1 MSEELLLKDWNKFV
15 SLLPEERIIYIVKN
29 VDVWSKTEEITRKKE
44 EKELGDM
51 EVKNDPMRDSG
62 DLILTNKRLIHL
74 KYMYKIEREPSV
86 LGFIEIGTKKK
97 KELPTPTGYEYVKFD
112 IPLDKIV
119 SVESTSPIILQV
131 KLAYNAEIIK
141 LNFLNI
147 VNFLGSNRYDFNSII
162 RSMNFDLYAEQR
174 KQETNE
180 FRKNLSSLVYEIQ
193 HRPKEV
199 VSYNI
204 VTEFN
209 LNKDGTI
216 SVKCPYCGAP
226 TPLHS
231 KESEVVC
238 KYCGKTYIVP
248 KKILDLIS

>member
-1 MSEELLLKDWNKFV
+1 LLIAQKSLPLEELKLSIIVFAVFLF
-15 SLLPEERIIYIVKN
+15 SLVFIFYIPKHLPHTK
-29 VDVWSKTEEITRKKE
+29 
-44 EKELGDM
+44 
-51 EVKNDPMRDSG
+51 
-62 DLILTNKRLIHL
+62 
-74 KYMYKIEREPSV
+74 
-86 LGFIEIGTKKK
+86 KKK
-97 KELPTPTGYEYVKFD
+97 KELPTPIGYGHVKFE

-119 SVESTSPIILQV
+119 SVESTSPTTLQV

-147 VNFLGSNRYDFNSII
+147 VNFLGSNHYDFNSII
-162 RSMNFDLYAEQR
+162 RSMNFDLYVEQR

-180 FRKNLSSLVYEIQ
+180 FRKNLSSFVYEIQ

-204 VTEFN
+204 VAEFN